1 MRAWLLFC
9 NQVIKKCVLFYVTI
23 KVTIKLQTEKTFAN
37 KKEEGRQMMS
47 VQRLFR
53 RNRETY
59 NEKIQR
65 LGNVLAE
72 TDTIVIG
79 AASGNENSLSGT
91 GSRV

>member
-1 MRAWLLFC
+1 MRT
-9 NQVIKKCVLFYVTI
+9 FYVTI
-23 KVTIKLQTEKTFAN
+23 KVTIKLQTKKAFAN

-53 RNRETY
+53 RNRVTY

>member
-1 MRAWLLFC
+1 
-9 NQVIKKCVLFYVTI
+9 
-23 KVTIKLQTEKTFAN
+23 
-37 KKEEGRQMMS
+37 MS

-79 AASGNENSLSGT
+79 AASGNENSYVCINYRDAAAPKEIAEWAVCIDGDIGEVLKN
-91 GSRV
+91 